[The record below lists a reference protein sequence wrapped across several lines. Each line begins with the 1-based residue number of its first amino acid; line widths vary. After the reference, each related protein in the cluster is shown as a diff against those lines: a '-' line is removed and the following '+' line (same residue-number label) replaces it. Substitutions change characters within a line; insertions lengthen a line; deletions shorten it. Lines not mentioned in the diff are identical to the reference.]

1 MRDELPPNHRA
12 NAVPHQTPAA
22 ATGSTGRIIAMSR
35 FRQDMRDPALR
46 LVDAYW
52 SDLRAQAKGDVPA
65 RSDVD
70 PRGLESVLDRV
81 FILERIAPGFARI
94 RLSGCRLTEIAG
106 VETRGLPLSALFV
119 PEARDRLA
127 QLLIRLFSGPATVT
141 LDISAKP
148 KVAGT
153 EIAAQMLLLPLRDN
167 GGRIS
172 RAIGALSDV
181 GSTRLTKPRRF
192 EIETVNLHEISL
204 PNHWRA
210 GEEQGSDR
218 VHRAFAE
225 EAEPLL
231 RPGPRLRVIE
241 GGEAD

>member
-1 MRDELPPNHRA
+1 MRNELPPNHRA
-12 NAVPHQTPAA
+12 NAVPRQTPAP

-46 LVDAYW
+46 LLDAYW
-52 SDLRAQAKGDVPA
+52 SDLRAQANGDVPA

-94 RLSGCRLTEIAG
+94 RLSGYRLTKVAG

-127 QLLIRLFSGPATVT
+127 QLLTRLFSGPATVT
-141 LDISAKP
+141 LDVSAKP
-148 KVAGT
+148 RGAGAD
-153 EIAAQMLLLPLRDN
+153 IASQMLLLPLRDN

-172 RAIGALSDV
+172 RAIGAFADV
-181 GSTRLTKPRRF
+181 GTMRSTKPRRF
-192 EIETVNLHEISL
+192 EIEKVNLHEISMR
-204 PNHWRA
+204 NHWRT
-210 GEEQGSDR
+210 GDEQGSDQA
-218 VHRAFAE
+218 HRAFAE

-241 GGEAD
+241 GGEPD